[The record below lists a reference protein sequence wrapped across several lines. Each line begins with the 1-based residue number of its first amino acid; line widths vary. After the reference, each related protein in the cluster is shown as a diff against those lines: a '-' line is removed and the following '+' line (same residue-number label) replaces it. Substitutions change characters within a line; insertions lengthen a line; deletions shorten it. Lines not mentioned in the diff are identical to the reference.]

1 MNNKN
6 FVHYSDLTPSQAK
19 IVNLPPTKNY
29 VITGAPGTG
38 KTVVALYMAEKFSQ
52 SGKKVLFLVH
62 NRPLMLYLQSMYGN
76 DSPFE
81 INTFNAWFNKF
92 YYNLCGKRVP
102 NFEYDWEDIKGDLG
116 TCAIQYDYIIFDE
129 AQDFPIQLIDS
140 VKQIAP
146 YVACFFDANQ
156 RLNEDSLDEDELL
169 DLLGEMRPYPLLENF
184 RNTKEIFD
192 FAKAF
197 SSNEQAEA
205 NNSNGKK
212 PYLIHVSDYKEQNNA
227 ILNIIKSNPD
237 AKTIGIF
244 ANGKSI
250 PVTFDTISKNTELPV
265 NAYLT
270 KSKEFR
276 SPDFTKNG
284 VFILPYNCAKGLEFD
299 VVIFT
304 MCDKIY
310 MPMGA
315 EDPNTLLYVASTR
328 AKQKLY
334 CIYSSMVCKTDK
346 YINFFAPVKD
356 TINELSEG
364 ILDWNL
370 KASK

>member
-1 MNNKN
+1 M
-6 FVHYSDLTPSQAK
+6 
-19 IVNLPPTKNY
+19 
-29 VITGAPGTG
+29 
-38 KTVVALYMAEKFSQ
+38 
-52 SGKKVLFLVH
+52 
-62 NRPLMLYLQSMYGN
+62 
-76 DSPFE
+76 
-81 INTFNAWFNKF
+81 
-92 YYNLCGKRVP
+92 
-102 NFEYDWEDIKGDLG
+102 
-116 TCAIQYDYIIFDE
+116 
-129 AQDFPIQLIDS
+129 
-140 VKQIAP
+140 
-146 YVACFFDANQ
+146 
-156 RLNEDSLDEDELL
+156 
-169 DLLGEMRPYPLLENF
+169 
-184 RNTKEIFD
+184 
-192 FAKAF
+192 
-197 SSNEQAEA
+197 
-205 NNSNGKK
+205 
-212 PYLIHVSDYKEQNNA
+212 
-227 ILNIIKSNPD
+227 NIIKSNPD

-276 SPDFTKNG
+276 SPDFTKDG